1 MREKRNAAIGFR
13 LICLLFS
20 ALLAVMTLLS
30 GIDMTAES
38 DRIRAGREELRA
50 LEEENERLR
59 AAAACCMSLE
69 ELEDYAVR
77 VLGMQRCEAG
87 QVFIIDC
94 EG

>member
-1 MREKRNAAIGFR
+1 MKKQTANISFR

-20 ALLAVMTLLS
+20 ALLAVMTLLT
-30 GIDMTAES
+30 GIDLTAES
-38 DRIRAGREELRA
+38 DRINAQRAEIRM

-59 AAAACCMSLE
+59 AAAACGMSLE
-69 ELEDYAVR
+69 ELEDYAVK

-87 QVFIIDC
+87 QVFVLDS